1 MPQSLLVFKV
11 PFTLEKPNFGTFGV
25 VAAHTLTN
33 FKLKKNLLFNC
44 VYAHI

>member
-25 VAAHTLTN
+25 VARTPIDEFLN
-33 FKLKKNLLFNC
+33 
-44 VYAHI
+44 